1 MLFGGQT
8 RVGRRNHALD
18 GGPDL
23 PRRGAVVVFHGPL
36 IFRTRRRLTQST
48 VHKFHKVFAWLLTH
62 FHTAVITN
70 RCETKLAC
78 SYRGETTRSINERKL
93 SPVIEQSGDN
103 VPVNGEVVS

>member
-1 MLFGGQT
+1 MEVQISHEERQWLFFMDRLYSGPGGDL
-8 RVGRRNHALD
+8 RRALYTNFTKSSL
-18 GGPDL
+18 GY
-23 PRRGAVVVFHGPL
+23 
-36 IFRTRRRLTQST
+36 
-48 VHKFHKVFAWLLTH
+48 

-78 SYRGETTRSINERKL
+78 SYRGETTRSSNERKL